1 MNRRSIPV
9 GLAIVALLLVSTFG
23 LAGCSARTSGDAS
36 VDQSIQETQSAEP
49 SVTGGT
55 SDSAEQT
62 TTAED
67 LTAIEAELA
76 AIEKDLS
83 ELQMP
88 EDDFA
93 EIESALY

>member
-1 MNRRSIPV
+1 MNRPSIHV

-23 LAGCSARTSGDAS
+23 LGGCNARTSGDAS
-36 VDQSIQETQSAEP
+36 AGQSMRETQPAEP
-49 SVTGGT
+49 SVTGT
-55 SDSAEQT
+55 NDSAEQAP
-62 TTAED
+62 TADD
-67 LTAIEAELA
+67 LTGIEADLA

>member
-1 MNRRSIPV
+1 MNRPSIRV
-9 GLAIVALLLVSTFG
+9 GLAIVGLLLASTFG
-23 LAGCSARTSGDAS
+23 IGGCNARTSGDAS
-36 VDQSIQETQSAEP
+36 VGQPIHETQSVES
-49 SVTGGT
+49 SVTST
-55 SDSAEQT
+55 SDSAEQA
-62 TTAED
+62 TTADD
-67 LTAIEAELA
+67 LTGIEAELA

>member
-9 GLAIVALLLVSTFG
+9 GLAIVALLLAPTFG
-23 LAGCSARTSGDAS
+23 LAGCNARTSGDAS
-36 VDQSIQETQSAEP
+36 VGQSIQETQSAEP
-49 SVTGGT
+49 SVTGT
-55 SDSAEQT
+55 SDSAEQA

-67 LTAIEAELA
+67 LTGIEAELA

>member
-1 MNRRSIPV
+1 MNRPSIRV
-9 GLAIVALLLVSTFG
+9 GLAIAGLLLASTFG
-23 LAGCSARTSGDAS
+23 IGGCSARTSGDAS
-36 VDQSIQETQSAEP
+36 VGQSIHETQSAEP
-49 SVTGGT
+49 SVTGT
-55 SDSAEQT
+55 KDSAEQST
-62 TTAED
+62 TIDD
-67 LTAIEAELA
+67 LTGIEAELA

>member
-9 GLAIVALLLVSTFG
+9 GLAIVALLLISTFG
-23 LAGCSARTSGDAS
+23 LAGCNARTSGDAS
-36 VDQSIQETQSAEP
+36 VDESIQETQSAEP
-49 SVTGGT
+49 SVTGT
-55 SDSAEQT
+55 SDSAEQA

-67 LTAIEAELA
+67 LTGIEAELA

>member
-1 MNRRSIPV
+1 MNRPSIRV
-9 GLAIVALLLVSTFG
+9 SLAVIALLLVSTFG
-23 LAGCSARTSGDAS
+23 VAGCSARTSDDVLVG
-36 VDQSIQETQSAEP
+36 QSTQETQSAEP
-49 SVTGGT
+49 SVADGT

>member
-1 MNRRSIPV
+1 MNRPSIRV
-9 GLAIVALLLVSTFG
+9 GRAIVALLLVSTFG
-23 LAGCSARTSGDAS
+23 LGGCNARTAS
-36 VDQSIQETQSAEP
+36 VGQSIRETQPAEP
-49 SVTGGT
+49 SVTGT
-55 SDSAEQT
+55 NDSAEQAP
-62 TTAED
+62 TADD
-67 LTAIEAELA
+67 LTGIEADLA

>member
-23 LAGCSARTSGDAS
+23 LAGCNARTSGDAS
-36 VDQSIQETQSAEP
+36 VDESIQETQSAEP
-49 SVTGGT
+49 SVTGT
-55 SDSAEQT
+55 SDSAEQA

-67 LTAIEAELA
+67 LTGIEAELA